1 MKNNDNNLF
10 FLGEAKIY
18 SLSRI
23 KGGTYGLLMQN
34 ISKYWE
40 LMNCCCK
47 LYERMTIFA
56 IEDVNA
62 ELKGIVVDLTLELKI
77 SQCHTISKVED
88 TTVRS
93 EFNYVEKHSC
103 TEPLLNIKQDPT
115 CIELFQVNSG
125 TRSVF
130 IFQVSSNL
138 IFVFQKLG

>member
-1 MKNNDNNLF
+1 
-10 FLGEAKIY
+10 
-18 SLSRI
+18 
-23 KGGTYGLLMQN
+23 
-34 ISKYWE
+34 
-40 LMNCCCK
+40 
-47 LYERMTIFA
+47 MTIFA
-56 IEDVNA
+56 VAGVNV
-62 ELKGIVVDLTLELKI
+62 ELKGIVVDLYIRVKNKPM
-77 SQCHTISKVED
+77 SDTISKVED
-88 TTVRS
+88 TRVRS